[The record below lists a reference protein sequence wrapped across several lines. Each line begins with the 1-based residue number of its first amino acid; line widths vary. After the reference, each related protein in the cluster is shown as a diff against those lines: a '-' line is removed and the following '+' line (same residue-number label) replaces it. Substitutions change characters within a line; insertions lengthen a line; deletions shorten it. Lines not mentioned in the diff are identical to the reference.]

1 MNKPTI
7 VTMYNEV
14 IKSFYKNKDPQKS
27 LEMSKYMK
35 NKFPYL
41 GIPKPARVLLQK
53 EFFKEEKKKN
63 KIDWNLV
70 FDLYGKKEREFQY
83 LAIDYLIAL
92 KSILI
97 KEDIKHIEKLIVTKS
112 WWDTVD
118 ALDSLVGVLLAKY
131 PKLIAKIDEYIKSDN
146 IWLKRI
152 SIDCQLA
159 FKENT
164 NTEILSRAI
173 LGNLGTKEF
182 FINKAI
188 GWSLREYSKTN
199 QKWVQDFIDKHKD
212 KMDKLS
218 VREASKY
225 L

>member
-1 MNKPTI
+1 
-7 VTMYNEV
+7 MYNKL
-14 IKSFYKNKDPQKS
+14 IKSFYKNKNPQKS

-41 GIPKPARVLLQK
+41 GIPKPTRVLLQK

-70 FDLYGKKEREFQY
+70 FDLYDKEEREFQY

-97 KEDIKHIEKLIVTKS
+97 KEDIKHVEKLIVTKS

-199 QKWVQDFIDKHKD
+199 QKWVRDFIDKHKD